1 MKRAI
6 TTFHGAGGV
15 TVSEGLLLPDDHEI
29 VTAHADLFEDASE
42 AVERLMRAAAPVTF
56 GATSN
61 PIEVRA
67 EAEPAPSAQSLRR
80 VAKEPEPVAPAEE
93 PEPAPE
99 KPKPK
104 KS

>member
-80 VAKEPEPVAPAEE
+80 AAVETEPEVLVEE

>member
-67 EAEPAPSAQSLRR
+67 EAEP
-80 VAKEPEPVAPAEE
+80 VAPAEE

-99 KPKPK
+99 KPKSK

>member
-67 EAEPAPSAQSLRR
+67 EAEP
-80 VAKEPEPVAPAEE
+80 EAPAEE

-99 KPKPK
+99 KPKSK

>member
-61 PIEVRA
+61 PVEVRA
-67 EAEPAPSAQSLRR
+67 EAEPAPSGQSLRR
-80 VAKEPEPVAPAEE
+80 AAVETEPEALVEE

-99 KPKPK
+99 KPKSK

>member
-29 VTAHADLFEDASE
+29 VTAYADLFEDASE
-42 AVERLMRAAAPVTF
+42 AVERLMRAAAPVAF

-61 PIEVRA
+61 PVEVRA
-67 EAEPAPSAQSLRR
+67 EAEPAPSVQSLRR
-80 VAKEPEPVAPAEE
+80 VAEEPQPVAPAEE